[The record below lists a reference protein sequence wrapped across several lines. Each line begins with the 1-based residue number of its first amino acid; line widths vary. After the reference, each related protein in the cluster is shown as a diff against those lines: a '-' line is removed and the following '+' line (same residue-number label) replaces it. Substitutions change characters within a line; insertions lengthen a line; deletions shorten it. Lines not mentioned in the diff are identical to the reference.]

1 MVGTKIRG
9 AVHTAC
15 KARVDSGSNFVR
27 DYTPVPSAEAV
38 ERVSEAL
45 RAPALQPIIAY
56 ERPSKLNKTEAAYF
70 EHLKARQR
78 LGEFRRVDAHPE
90 HLRLADSTFYVP
102 DFRAITVA
110 GVVEFHEVKGFLR
123 EDSWAKLKIAVEMHP
138 YRFLIVRLAKG
149 SSLKAPR
156 WAIDEVGERAPR

>member
-1 MVGTKIRG
+1 MIGAKVRG

-15 KARVDSGSNFVR
+15 EEQRRVAANVDTFQR
-27 DYTPVPSAEAV
+27 AV
-38 ERVSEAL
+38 EAYKTIG
-45 RAPALQPIIAY
+45 PAAQQPPVVAY

-78 LGEFRRVDAHPE
+78 IGEYRRVDAHPE

-102 DFRAITVA
+102 DFRVIVA
-110 GVVEFHEVKGFLR
+110 ATGVIEFHEVKGFLR
-123 EDSWAKLKIAVEMHP
+123 DDSWAKLKIAVEMHP

-149 SSLKAPR
+149 NSLKAPQ
-156 WAIDEVGERAPR
+156 WTINEVGERPPR